1 MPDYSYTT
9 ESPDFQRLLSMGFSE
24 TEAAQLVHMKDHVTE
39 QTEYRELLQESRRLD
54 FMRWLIE
61 HDRIS
66 R

>member
-1 MPDYSYTT
+1 MQTEFSTTPDV
-9 ESPDFQRLLSMGFSE
+9 QNLLSQGFSE
-24 TEAAQLVHMKDHVTE
+24 SEAERLLALKEGVEDH
-39 QTEYRELLQESRRLD
+39 TEYREMLEESRRLT